1 MCSPEDVVLLN
12 RFSKETKV
20 VLSGR
25 THGCAPT
32 VSRKYCAINSN
43 NHITANTFS
52 DAALMIRYLTILLS
66 KAATAAAVGSPHN

>member
-1 MCSPEDVVLLN
+1 MFFAVHCDFMCRGEPMCSPEDVVLLN

-43 NHITANTFS
+43 NHIAANTFS
-52 DAALMIRYLTILLS
+52 DAAL
-66 KAATAAAVGSPHN
+66 V